1 MNAKTQKNNMLMWLV
16 VSSIASIGAALGYL
30 VTTEYTMVENTTCFA
45 FSYVLISYCAGN
57 FYIFI

>member
-1 MNAKTQKNNMLMWLV
+1 MLMWLV